1 MKVLKTKTL
10 PQLRSWQ
17 KKVKESGFF
26 YLTVQTGRGHAHFIV
41 VEDEPTDSWD
51 WEQIFE
57 AFQIAFHWP
66 QECSH
71 IKGGSFLGSD
81 YFVYGLTFS
90 CEDVLKDS
98 SLSSFFFPLLF
109 CAYGWQQWE
118 CMWWMGQ
125 TIWGRKEESGR
136 FNEFAALEGLLTLL
150 VLASLLFLSFDKK
163 KKHGMWYCMEV
174 VALQEVDICME

>member
-26 YLTVQTGRGHAHFIV
+26 YLTVQTGRGHAHFFV

-81 YFVYGLTFS
+81 YFVYGFS

-98 SLSSFFFPLLF
+98 SLSSFFFPSSF
-109 CAYGWQQWE
+109 VPMGGSSENVCGGWDKQ
-118 CMWWMGQ
+118 
-125 TIWGRKEESGR
+125 
-136 FNEFAALEGLLTLL
+136 FEGERRNQGGLM
-150 VLASLLFLSFDKK
+150 SLLPWKD
-163 KKHGMWYCMEV
+163 C
-174 VALQEVDICME
+174 